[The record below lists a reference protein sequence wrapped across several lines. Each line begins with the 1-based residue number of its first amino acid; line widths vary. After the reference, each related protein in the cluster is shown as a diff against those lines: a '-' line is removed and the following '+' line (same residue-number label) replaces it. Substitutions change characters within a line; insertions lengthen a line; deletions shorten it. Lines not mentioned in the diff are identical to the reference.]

1 MQNNQKYP
9 QHPQHPLQSQHCHQ
23 QQAIQKIRHHLE
35 QRIIGQAALLDRLLI
50 GVLTGG
56 HVLLEGLPGLA
67 KTTAVNTLASC
78 IHASFQR
85 IQFTPDLM
93 PGDLTGSDIFD
104 PKESSF
110 RFVKGPLFHEIVLAD
125 EINRAPPK
133 VQSALLE
140 AMQEHQITVGGV
152 TRDLPPLFMVLA
164 TQNPL
169 EQSGTYP
176 LPEAQLDR
184 FLLHVV
190 LDYPSAED
198 ELLILKQDR
207 LMHFGSDEL
216 DEGINEGINEG
227 IDKSINEEKDKDKV
241 DSAVK
246 PETVLAAR
254 REVAE
259 IHVEEV
265 LESYIVKLVGMTRHL
280 GDVENGWQN
289 FLRAGASPR
298 ASIALLRAS
307 SALAYIKGRDFV
319 IPEDI
324 VEIAPDVLRHRL
336 SLGHEARAA
345 GVNADTIIQALL
357 AKVALP

>member
-1 MQNNQKYP
+1 MQTQTDF
-9 QHPQHPLQSQHCHQ
+9 LQ
-23 QQAIQKIRHHLE
+23 IRTHLE
-35 QRIIGQAALLDRLLI
+35 TNIIGQEKLLDRLLI

-67 KTTAVNTLASC
+67 KTTAVTALAQG
-78 IHASFQR
+78 IQASFQR

-93 PGDLTGSDIFD
+93 PADLTGSDIFS
-104 PKESSF
+104 PKDSAF
-110 RFVKGPLFHEIVLAD
+110 HFVKGPLFHEIVLAD

-140 AMQEHQITVGGV
+140 AMQEQQITVGGV
-152 TRDLPPLFMVLA
+152 TRDLPELFMVLA

-184 FLLHVV
+184 FLLHIV
-190 LDYPSAED
+190 LDYPSSED
-198 ELLILKQDR
+198 ELLILQRDR
-207 LMHFGSDEL
+207 QHHFGA
-216 DEGINEGINEG
+216 
-227 IDKSINEEKDKDKV
+227 DKD
-241 DSAVK
+241 S
-246 PETVLAAR
+246 PLTPITPQTVLNAR

-259 IHVEEV
+259 IHVEQV
-265 LESYIVKLVGMTRHL
+265 LEEYIVKLVGMTRHL
-280 GDVENGWQN
+280 DKVQPVDSDESWVD

-307 SALAYIKGRDFV
+307 SAMAYLRGRDYV

-324 VEIAPDVLRHRL
+324 IEIAPDVLRHRL
-336 SLGHEARAA
+336 VLNHTARSANI
-345 GVNADTIIQALL
+345 NADDIIQQIIAT
-357 AKVALP
+357 VAVP